1 MAGANCFDRRFHLI
15 VALNTAG
22 GYVLVE
28 GPADAQTTSGPYKVR
43 GVPSS
48 TIELP
53 EGSFLID
60 FVTEYS
66 YPSRKMELKEGFVL

>member
-1 MAGANCFDRRFHLI
+1 MLKRPP
-15 VALNTAG
+15 
-22 GYVLVE
+22 
-28 GPADAQTTSGPYKVR
+28 GPKVR

-66 YPSRKMELKEGFVL
+66 YPSRKMELKGGFVL

>member
-1 MAGANCFDRRFHLI
+1 MLKRPP
-15 VALNTAG
+15 
-22 GYVLVE
+22 
-28 GPADAQTTSGPYKVR
+28 GPKVR
-43 GVPSS
+43 EVPSS

-66 YPSRKMELKEGFVL
+66 YPSRQMELKEGFVL

>member
-1 MAGANCFDRRFHLI
+1 MLKRPP
-15 VALNTAG
+15 
-22 GYVLVE
+22 
-28 GPADAQTTSGPYKVR
+28 GPKVR